1 MKLSDTNRQVILDN
15 KMNNIISLVKQVY
28 DDFLLTD
35 FKSCIVPSS
44 FPIIW
49 FGDIKSFLN
58 SETKIITASL
68 NPSNNEFGNS
78 KKQIPYSTQF
88 RFPDYDG
95 RIESLIIAFNNYF
108 KLGRNPY
115 NSWFKASFGAILQS
129 FGASHYDIAENNAL
143 HTDIAIP
150 YATDPTWSGLSNDQ
164 RLYFE
169 PIGQGIW
176 HKLIKILEPDIVL
189 ISASGGFQN
198 KILFPKMNENWD
210 AIIHK
215 DKYPVLFNQFKV
227 NDKITDVIFQTQG
240 RKPFLNMTKEEK
252 INLKNILEKYKHDKA

>member
-1 MKLSDTNRQVILDN
+1 MKLLDNNKRMILDN
-15 KMNNIISLVKQVY
+15 KMNNIISLIEQVN

-35 FKSCIVPSS
+35 FPRCIVPSS

-58 SETKIITASL
+58 SETKIITVSL

-78 KKQIPYSTQF
+78 KKNIPYSTQF

-95 RIESLIIAFNNYF
+95 SIESLITAFNNYF
-108 KLGRNPY
+108 KLGRKPY
-115 NSWFKASFGAILQS
+115 NSWFKASFSAILES
-129 FGASHYDIAENNAL
+129 FDASHYDIAKNNAL

-150 YATDPTWSGLSNDQ
+150 YATDPTWTGLTNAEKQ
-164 RLYFE
+164 YFE
-169 PIGQGIW
+169 PIGQKIW
-176 HKLIKILEPDIVL
+176 HDLINILEPDIIL

-198 KILFPKMNENWD
+198 KILFPKVHENWEV
-210 AIIHK
+210 IIPK
-215 DKYPVLFNQFKV
+215 EKYPVLFNQIKV
-227 NDKITDVIFQTQG
+227 NNKISDVIFQTQG

-252 INLKNILEKYKHDKA
+252 MSIKNTLELHKNGKA